1 MAVSMKTAQISQ
13 TFAILHHVAYG
24 LSTRS
29 IVRGALRRYEK
40 AGNNTWQN
48 WVRVDEDL
56 RNAASARVGGF
67 QEILQVV
74 LFDTQLSNGTVGFPA
89 GTYYNGTYIGG
100 DHNPDYNG
108 TMPNGTRINV
118 GEGMGGSLGLLNV
131 TGDNAIGIY
140 LPAAPENGMEGE
152 TMLPNG
158 PGITSGERMQ
168 RYWGDVA
175 RNQSLGRPVHD
186 GFSVQLFPVVT
197 AYQNPNVAGDRS
209 KIFTPQYIE
218 SMGGLLLGPLVINNT
233 FALISFT
240 FPVYEQI
247 NGDNG
252 ELVGFATVVMNAS
265 SLMAILGD
273 KRGLGKTG
281 QTILVGPAW
290 INGLWNDT
298 RISENKSPRLYM
310 DDSKTKNGE
319 DDHEAEGSLKSQI
332 GDYEYIYLLPPENDP
347 KLGGQTRKLRDYAA
361 VWDLYAKQV
370 QGTRGEADLDAEN
383 SEGHNVGVGYALP
396 EIHNRLADWGI
407 LIEQDK
413 SEAFKPIAELE
424 KILIATVFGTF
435 AVVML
440 LVWPLAHFL
449 VRPITRLKSAT
460 ERTTHPYGGS
470 SDSVNDDGHTIGSH
484 DVDTDDAEKGRK
496 GFVSRFTGLGKR
508 RKRANSAV
516 SGTTANNNN
525 NDNVRTFRI
534 PGRVPE
540 RKHLIHDEL
549 TSLTETFN
557 RMTDELELQYTTLE
571 DRVSERTR
579 ELNEQKK
586 MAEEQRQIAE
596 EQARLADEQ
605 RQVAEAANSA
615 KSLFVANISHEL
627 RTPLNGIINMC
638 DVAMSQAAR
647 RGIMD
652 VRDSLEVAAM
662 SGKSLLHL
670 INELL
675 TFSKNAAG
683 PLEGSAD
690 DEDFALEIVRK
701 QIMAVFAKAAEE
713 RGVILDIQ
721 QTPPDLAN
729 KIFHADVK
737 RLTQCM
743 YNLVGNAL
751 KFTPYVP

>member
-1 MAVSMKTAQISQ
+1 MKTAQISQ
-13 TFAILHHVAYG
+13 TFAILHHVAHG

-40 AGNNTWQN
+40 GGNNTWQN

-74 LFDTQLSNGTVGFPA
+74 LFDTQLSNGTMGMPV

-100 DHNPDYNG
+100 DHNSSYNG
-108 TMPNGTRINV
+108 TMPNGARINM
-118 GEGMGGSLGLLNV
+118 GEGTGGSLGLLNA

-140 LPAAPENGMEGE
+140 LPPAPENGMEGE
-152 TMLPNG
+152 LMRPFG
-158 PGITSGERMQ
+158 PGNDSVEQMQ

-175 RNQSLGRPVHD
+175 TNRSLGRPVHD
-186 GFSVQLFPVVT
+186 GFSMQLFPVVA
-197 AYQNPNVAGDRS
+197 AYKNPGIAGDRS

-218 SMGGLLLGPLVINNT
+218 SMGGLLLGPLVINTT

-273 KRGLGKTG
+273 KRGLGHTG

-290 INGLWNDT
+290 VNGLWNDT
-298 RISENKSPRLYM
+298 RISENKTPRLYL
-310 DDSKTKNGE
+310 DDSE
-319 DDHEAEGSLKSQI
+319 MRDRHEADEGIGSLKSQI
-332 GDYEYIYLLPPENDP
+332 GDYEFIYLLPPKHDP
-347 KLGGQTRKLRDYAA
+347 QLGGQTRKLRDYTA

-383 SEGHNVGVGYALP
+383 SEGQNVGVGYALP

-407 LIEQDK
+407 LIEQNK
-413 SEAFKPIAELE
+413 SEAFQPIAELE

-460 ERTTHPYGGS
+460 ERTTYPYRGS
-470 SDSVNDDGHTIGSH
+470 SDSVNDDGHTIGSQ
-484 DVDTDDAEKGRK
+484 DRDIDDAEKGRL
-496 GFVSRFTGLGKR
+496 GIVGRCTGLGKR
-508 RKRANSAV
+508 RKRVNSSG
-516 SGTTANNNN
+516 SGTNTNG
-525 NDNVRTFRI
+525 RTFRI

-549 TSLTETFN
+549 TSLTQTFN
-557 RMTDELELQYTTLE
+557 RMTDELKLQYTTLE

-638 DVAMSQAAR
+638 DVAMTQAGR
-647 RGIMD
+647 RGISD

-675 TFSKNAAG
+675 TFSKNAAR

-690 DEDFALEIVRK
+690 EEDFALEIVRK
-701 QIMAVFAKAAEE
+701 QIMAVFAKSAEE

-721 QTPPDLAN
+721 QTPPDFAN
-729 KIFHADVK
+729 KIFHADIK

-751 KFTPYVP
+751 KFTPCGS